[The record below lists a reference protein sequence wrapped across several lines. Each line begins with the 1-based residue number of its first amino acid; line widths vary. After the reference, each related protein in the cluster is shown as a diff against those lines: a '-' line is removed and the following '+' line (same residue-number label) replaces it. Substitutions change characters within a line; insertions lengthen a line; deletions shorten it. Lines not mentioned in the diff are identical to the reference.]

1 MTTNIDRQLNLQEMR
16 RQDVPLHTEVA
27 AVLRH
32 QIKSGALPH
41 GTRLPALRD
50 LTESLGVA
58 RMTIIQAMN
67 TLEDEGLI
75 ERHSGRGTF
84 VLKVPAPNRYT
95 LQMRAD
101 ISQLYAMVSQLEV
114 AVECQNSGSEYIK
127 INGTDFRIM
136 KRTHL
141 KNNKPFCYVELRL
154 TAAEFEKAPYR
165 FLREIV
171 ITVLEELN
179 VAVAS
184 AKQKV
189 TISYADFQ
197 LASALKIPVN
207 SAVFR
212 VTREFFDQD
221 GKLIYSALLAYP
233 GDLLEF
239 EIDFTVPD
247 KPANYKR

>member
-1 MTTNIDRQLNLQEMR
+1 MQLNLQEMR
-16 RQDVPLHTEVA
+16 RQDVPLHAEVA

-84 VLKVPAPNRYT
+84 VRKVPAPNRHT
-95 LQMRAD
+95 LQMHAD

-114 AVECQNSGSEYIK
+114 AVECQDFGPEYVK
-127 INGTDFRIM
+127 INDTDFRII

-141 KNNKPFCYVELRL
+141 KNRKPFCYVEIRL
-154 TAAEFEKAPYR
+154 NAVEFEKAPDR

-171 ITVLEELN
+171 VTVLEDLD

-184 AKQKV
+184 AKQKI
-189 TISYADFQ
+189 TISYADFR
-197 LASALKIPVN
+197 LANALKIPVN

-212 VTREFFDQD
+212 VIREFFGQE
-221 GKLIYSALLAYP
+221 GNLIYSALLVYP
-233 GDLLEF
+233 GDLLEL
-239 EIDFTVPD
+239 EIDFTVPGLIS
-247 KPANYKR
+247 